1 MGTAMKAKRKPI
13 NPKDLMEVLQKRNDT
28 FAALLNDELLNIM
41 LKNAELRS
49 YEPKGMMMKQ
59 HDPSDSL
66 YVILEGRCTVI
77 VNDKVVGH
85 LEAGDLVGEMGVI
98 QNTPRSA
105 SIHAIEPTQA
115 LCVPGDDFKLMMGDS
130 QLSIW
135 MINLLTDRL
144 KRVSYDTARIMKEM
158 DEMVLDQ
165 MELARVQRSLLPKE
179 LPTDP
184 RIRLHVLYSP
194 CAYAGGDYYDAIM
207 LDENRIMLIVADV
220 TGHGAQA
227 SISMAIVRSFIRQ
240 GSIGKTTSTVLK
252 RLNKY
257 LFEYG
262 PAQHFVTAQVTIID
276 LKTMKMEFSYAGH
289 PPMLHQRGEA
299 CEPMRGP
306 RSFFLRF
313 RPEAKFESSSI
324 KLKHGDRIALYT
336 DGIIETFNA
345 EGVMFN
351 LDGMEKFM
359 VDVRKEPISSMPSL
373 METRLNQF
381 SEGSPMEDDITFFAA
396 EIV

>member
-1 MGTAMKAKRKPI
+1 SVY
-13 NPKDLMEVLQKRNDT
+13 NPKDT
-28 FAALLNDELLNIM
+28 
-41 LKNAELRS
+41 
-49 YEPKGMMMKQ
+49 MMKQ

-66 YVILEGRCTVI
+66 YIILDGRCTVV

-85 LEAGDLVGEMGVI
+85 LEAGDIVGEMGVI

-105 SIHAIEPTQA
+105 SVIAIEPTNA
-115 LCVPGDDFKLMMGDS
+115 LRIPGEEFKKM
-130 QLSIW
+130 LSDGQISTW

-144 KRVSYDTARIMKEM
+144 KRVSYDCAHVMKEM

-179 LPTDP
+179 LPMDP

-207 LDENRIMLIVADV
+207 LDDDHMLMVIADV

-240 GSIGKTTSTVLK
+240 GNIGKTTSTILK

-262 PAQHFVTAQVTIID
+262 PSQHFVTAQVVIID
-276 LKTMKMEFSYAGH
+276 LAKKKMQFSYAGH
-289 PPMLHQRGEA
+289 PPMLHLRDGK

-306 RSFFLRF
+306 RAFFLRF
-313 RPEAKFESSSI
+313 RPEAKFESSTITLHS
-324 KLKHGDRIALYT
+324 GDRLGMYT

-345 EGVMFN
+345 EGTMFN
-351 LDGMEKFM
+351 IDGMEKFM
-359 VDVRKEPISSMPSL
+359 QDTQKQPVSSLPSL

-396 EIV
+396 ELT

>member
-1 MGTAMKAKRKPI
+1 MKKKAKA
-13 NPKDLMEVLQKRNDT
+13 NETVNAAEVLEILRRRNET
-28 FAALLNDELLNIM
+28 FAALMNDQLLEIM
-41 LKNAELRS
+41 LRRASLIS
-49 YEPKGMMMKQ
+49 YEPKEYMMRQ

-66 YVILEGRCTVI
+66 YVILQGRCTVI

-85 LEAGDLVGEMGVI
+85 LESGDLVGEMGVI

-105 SIHAIEPTQA
+105 SIAAIEPTTA
-115 LCVPGDDFKLMMGDS
+115 LRVPGEEFKAMLVDS
-130 QLSIW
+130 KLSTW

-144 KRVSYDTARIMKEM
+144 KRISYDAARVMKEM

-179 LPTDP
+179 LPVDP

-207 LDENRIMLIVADV
+207 LDENRVLLMVADV

-227 SISMAIVRSFIRQ
+227 SISMAIVRSFVRQ
-240 GSIGKTTSTVLK
+240 GNIGKTTATILK
-252 RLNKY
+252 RLNQY
-257 LFEYG
+257 LFEFG
-262 PAQHFVTAQVTIID
+262 PSQHFVTAQVAIID
-276 LKTMKMEFSYAGH
+276 LAAMRVQFSYAGH
-289 PPMLHQRGEA
+289 PPMIHLRGA
-299 CEPMRGP
+299 KCEPLRGP

-313 RPEAKFESSSI
+313 RPEAEFEASTM
-324 KLKHGDRIALYT
+324 KVRPGDRFGLYT

-345 EGVMFN
+345 EGTMFN
-351 LDGMEKFM
+351 VDGLERFMLDS
-359 VDVRKEPISSMPSL
+359 RKQPIASLPAL

-381 SEGSPMEDDITFFAA
+381 SEGSPMEDDITFLVA
-396 EIV
+396 EVT